1 MEKFFP
7 SWLRRKNK
15 PETIK
20 EIPQEPEE
28 IKDAGSFEELFEILK
43 RKGGLTGSDGTFYSA
58 EELIERIQKLRSGEV
73 EDLAILTRSEGLRDK
88 VEELLKREL
97 EIKKRELEI
106 KTSLGAIKAI
116 LQHVESSIKSGGDAR
131 PQSQR
136 IAELLRSI
144 SEILKQYPENE
155 RAELIKDFEIDKLI
169 KDIKA
174 AFQMKRMLLE
184 LHNVLEEISNIKESS
199 QRE

>member
-1 MEKFFP
+1 MERFFP
-7 SWLRRKNK
+7 SWLRRNK
-15 PETIK
+15 QETIK

-28 IKDAGSFEELFEILK
+28 IKDARSFKELFDILK
-43 RKGGLTGSDGTFYSA
+43 KKRGLTGSDGTFYSA

-97 EIKKRELEI
+97 EIK
-106 KTSLGAIKAI
+106 TSLGAIKAI
-116 LQHVESSIKSGGDAR
+116 LQHVESSIKRGGDAR

-136 IAELLRSI
+136 IAELLRSTL
-144 SEILKQYPENE
+144 EILKQYPENE
-155 RAELIKDFEIDKLI
+155 RIELIKDFEIDKLI
-169 KDIKA
+169 EDIKT

>member
-1 MEKFFP
+1 MERFLP
-7 SWLRRKNK
+7 SWLRRNK
-15 PETIK
+15 QETIK

-28 IKDAGSFEELFEILK
+28 IKDARSFKELFDILK
-43 RKGGLTGSDGTFYSA
+43 KKRGLTGSDGTFYSA

-73 EDLAILTRSEGLRDK
+73 EDLAILTRSEGLREK
-88 VEELLKREL
+88 VEELL
-97 EIKKRELEI
+97 KRELEI

-136 IAELLRSI
+136 IAELLRSTL
-144 SEILKQYPENE
+144 EILKQYPENE
-155 RAELIKDFEIDKLI
+155 RAELVKYFEIDKLV
-169 KDIKA
+169 KDIKT
-174 AFQMKRMLLE
+174 AFQMKRIFID

>member
-7 SWLRRKNK
+7 SWLRKNK
-15 PETIK
+15 QETIK
-20 EIPQEPEE
+20 EIPQEPEKIE
-28 IKDAGSFEELFEILK
+28 DARSFKELFEILK
-43 RKGGLTGSDGTFYSA
+43 KKRGLTGSDGTFYSA
-58 EELIERIQKLRSGEV
+58 EELIERIQKLRLGEV

-88 VEELLKREL
+88 VEELL
-97 EIKKRELEI
+97 KRELEI

-136 IAELLRSI
+136 IAELLRSTL
-144 SEILKQYPENE
+144 EILKQYPENE
-155 RAELIKDFEIDKLI
+155 TTELIKDFEIDTLI
-169 KDIKA
+169 EDIKT
-174 AFQMKRMLLE
+174 AFQMKRMLLK

>member
-28 IKDAGSFEELFEILK
+28 IKDARSFKELFEILK
-43 RKGGLTGSDGTFYSA
+43 KKRGLTGSDGTFYSA

-73 EDLAILTRSEGLRDK
+73 ENLAILTRSEGLRDK
-88 VEELLKREL
+88 VEELL
-97 EIKKRELEI
+97 KRELEI

-136 IAELLRSI
+136 IAELLRSTL
-144 SEILKQYPENE
+144 EILKQYPENE
-155 RAELIKDFEIDKLI
+155 RAELIKDFEIDNLI
-169 KDIKA
+169 KDIKT